1 MAKRKI
7 QPEDRAMIRHLH
19 KNGMMQKDIAKIYK
33 VQPSRIS
40 LIVSTRYYE
49 RQTEIKSTSKTY

>member
-7 QPEDRAMIRHLH
+7 QPEDREKIRQLH
-19 KNGMMQKDIAKIYK
+19 QNGMMQKEIAQLYN

-40 LIVSTRYYE
+40 LIVSTRFYD
-49 RQTEIKSTSKTY
+49 RQAEIKSVR

>member
-7 QPEDRAMIRHLH
+7 QPEEREKIRILH
-19 KNGMMQKDIAKIYK
+19 KSGVLQKDIAQMYN

-40 LIVSTRYYE
+40 LIVSTRFYDYA
-49 RQTEIKSTSKTY
+49 KP

>member
-7 QPEDRAMIRHLH
+7 EPEERDKIRQLH
-19 KNGMMQKDIAKIYK
+19 RDGMMQKDIAQLYN

-40 LIVSTRYYE
+40 LIVSTRFY
-49 RQTEIKSTSKTY
+49 SKAFQK